1 MIGERADLMEKVT
14 ALCKRR
20 GFVFQSSEIY
30 GGINAIYDYG
40 PYGVALRRNIRNLWW
55 RHMIELRED
64 VVGLESSVIMNPEV
78 WVASG
83 HVTGFTDPMVD
94 CLGQCKQRWRADHL
108 SGDRCPNCG
117 GPLSEPR
124 QFNLMFKTHIGP
136 VEGSGADVYLRP
148 ETAQGMFVDF

>member
-40 PYGVALRRNIRNLWW
+40 HYGVALRRNIRSLWW

-64 VVGLESSVIMNPEV
+64 VVGLESSVIMNPAV
-78 WVASG
+78 WTASA
-83 HVTGFTDPMVD
+83 
-94 CLGQCKQRWRADHL
+94 K
-108 SGDRCPNCG
+108 S
-117 GPLSEPR
+117 PLSARKP
-124 QFNLMFKTHIGP
+124 
-136 VEGSGADVYLRP
+136 
-148 ETAQGMFVDF
+148 